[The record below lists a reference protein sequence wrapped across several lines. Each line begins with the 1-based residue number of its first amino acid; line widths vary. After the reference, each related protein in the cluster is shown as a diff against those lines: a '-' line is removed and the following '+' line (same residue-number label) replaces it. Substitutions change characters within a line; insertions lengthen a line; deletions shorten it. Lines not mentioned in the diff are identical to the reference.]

1 MPSRGPWST
10 HLGKCLHVC
19 LIVHRTFSWEGCGC
33 RQREGPEHLCAC
45 SPLSVWLDSLHLSPT
60 WRAVAWVS
68 VGPVRWGGG
77 CVLSQSGGRASGAGF
92 VWSSVSGA
100 WILWLGVSAVGTC
113 GWGICVAG
121 TPESFLSAHCVLEL
135 AVSRAPAQYTA
146 GPSTSAH
153 RCAFLPRTP
162 DDGVGIPVYFA
173 GQGLPTPSLVPI
185 VTIKVCQK
193 QPLGRLGVISGR
205 VWWAR
210 HRDSQVK

>member
-1 MPSRGPWST
+1 MCLLTLQCLARQPPPFS
-10 HLGKCLHVC
+10 HLEGGGLGVC
-19 LIVHRTFSWEGCGC
+19 GAGALGR
-33 RQREGPEHLCAC
+33 
-45 SPLSVWLDSLHLSPT
+45 WL
-60 WRAVAWVS
+60 
-68 VGPVRWGGG
+68 G

-153 RCAFLPRTP
+153 RCAFLPKRRGFCWTP

-210 HRDSQVK
+210 HRVSQVKCIQCRWAALSCPGQGWAGGEGDSL